1 MMGQENV
8 GRAGRIRLCSV
19 TTFLF
24 RTVKP
29 FAVSQG
35 KNLVVLVALVTV
47 QVVKRAEALSGI
59 SRGITQPA
67 EVSCCPL
74 VLPRPCLG

>member
-1 MMGQENV
+1 MGRV
-8 GRAGRIRLCSV
+8 GRIRLCLG

-35 KNLVVLVALVTV
+35 KNLVVTVALMKV
-47 QVVKRAEALSGI
+47 QVVMRAEALSGI
-59 SRGITQPA
+59 SSGITQPA
-67 EVSCCPL
+67 EVACCPL